1 MTMSEQPGQVRPIPP
16 EHDPIIHLDFVPTCD
31 LVHYGR
37 PCTRP
42 AAWIGTV
49 HHCADKRNG
58 IRVAFCQWYLDLRK
72 NMQDYPQR
80 CTCGHHFTSL
90 INYVWDFEPL
100 TPARK
105 A

>member
-1 MTMSEQPGQVRPIPP
+1 MSEQPGQVRPIPP

-42 AAWIGTV
+42 AG
-49 HHCADKRNG
+49 NG